1 MKRAR
6 ADLEATQSAIYET
19 ALPLYKKFF
28 PDADEKSQK
37 DRRKVTQA
45 VLNKLA
51 EQHPDDLTVVGY
63 GQKVLSE
70 TTAFVKEHELVTV
83 PATPIDVIVMPEFKR
98 GPAIAYCDS
107 PGPLEAERQDV
118 LRHRAAA

>member
-19 ALPLYKKFF
+19 ALPLYKKFS

-70 TTAFVKEHELVTV
+70 TTAFVKEHESGDNSGN
-83 PATPIDVIVMPEFKR
+83 AD
-98 GPAIAYCDS
+98 
-107 PGPLEAERQDV
+107 
-118 LRHRAAA
+118 